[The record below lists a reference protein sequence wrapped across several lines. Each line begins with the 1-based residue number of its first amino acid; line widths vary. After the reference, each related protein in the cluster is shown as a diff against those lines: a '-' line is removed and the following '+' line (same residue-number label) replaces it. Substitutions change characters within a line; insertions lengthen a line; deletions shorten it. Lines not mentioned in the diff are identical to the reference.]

1 MIKDIKLED
10 FTLFDEFTWEGLG
23 NINLVIGENDT
34 GKSNLLK
41 LLYAVTRSME
51 GYARAHGDASWKPF
65 LVDKLQ
71 GTFQPPNLEIG
82 RLVRKGGNRLKVEVN
97 FRFAF
102 GSPETVSFDFG
113 PSTTKEIRRAT
124 SFVFD
129 RSEGDQL
136 QHEELEIASILF
148 FPPKEVLTTR
158 DAIIEIRERLSIPG
172 FDDTYVDLS
181 KALRSPESQGGPVEP
196 MDAIL
201 GDLENIFAGYITQND
216 EGKLIY
222 RRGREKYGITQA
234 AEGIKKVG
242 ALTQLIKSRH
252 IQEGSILFFDEPGA
266 NLHPQAIM
274 DVVNLL
280 FRLGQAGVQIFIA
293 THSYVVLKQFELLAR
308 EHQEHMPLCV
318 LSPDDDNGVDATFA
332 DLQDRIPA
340 NSIVDASVELFERD
354 LDLSFQS
361 DAR

>member
-41 LLYAVTRSME
+41 LLYAVTRSMKE
-51 GYARAHGDASWKPF
+51 YSRALDDEYWGAYLAHKIKETF
-65 LVDKLQ
+65 L
-71 GTFQPPNLEIG
+71 PPGLEIG
-82 RLVRKGGNRLKVEVN
+82 RLVRKGENRLNVKVDLLFDPGPEKVQ
-97 FRFAF
+97 FSF
-102 GSPETVSFDFG
+102 GHR
-113 PSTTKEIRRAT
+113 TKKQIRHAE
-124 SFVFD
+124 SSVFD
-129 RSEGDQL
+129 RSEENQL
-136 QHEELEIASILF
+136 QREELTTASILF

-158 DAIIEIRERLSIPG
+158 DAIIEIRERLPVHG
-172 FDDTYVDLS
+172 FDATYVDLA

-308 EHQEHMPLCV
+308 EHQEHVPLCV
-318 LSPDDDNGVDATFA
+318 LAPNEDNGVDATFA